1 MVEIKNIT
9 APDLYAEQT
18 IIAQCTPRGAG
29 AIALLRL
36 SGHDALTIAARMS
49 KLYTGTLDTVPSHTV
64 HVGHVCNEQGQPI
77 DQVMFLVMHAPKT
90 FTGEHVVEITCHNN
104 PFIIEAIIARAIA
117 VGARMAREGE
127 FCKRAVMHGKMD
139 LVQAEAIN
147 ELIHAH
153 TLQALKKSLAQV
165 EGSFSRYLHTIEQ
178 ELIKATAFCQ
188 ASFEFIE
195 EEQLEFGPQIKEII
209 EQLLA
214 QIAQLKVA
222 FDQQQRIKEGYRIAC
237 IGSVNAGKS
246 SLFNALLAKERAI
259 VTPIAGTTR
268 DVIEAGM
275 YQQQEYWTLVDTA
288 GLRQTDD
295 VIEQAGI
302 ERSYKEAEQAD
313 VVLLIIDASRAM
325 TGQEEVLYRELFARY
340 QTKTILV
347 YTKADLTE
355 RVTRISD
362 GMTICTSDKTD
373 VARVQQAIQEQITRM
388 SATHDYPFVLNARQF
403 NILLDV
409 EHKLQTLL
417 PMLQGRIA
425 YELLYVHLQEV
436 IEQLSQLT
444 GKTVSELCM
453 DRVFREFCVGK

>member
-1 MVEIKNIT
+1 M
-9 APDLYAEQT
+9 LYNQT

-36 SGHDALTIAARMS
+36 SGADALAVATRIS
-49 KLYTGTLDTVPSHTV
+49 NLYAHVPLDTVPSHTV
-64 HVGHVCNEQGQPI
+64 HVGHVINDQGQPI
-77 DQVMFLVMHAPKT
+77 DQVMFLVMHGPKT
-90 FTGEHVVEITCHNN
+90 FTGENVVEITCHNN
-104 PFIIEAIIARAIA
+104 PFIIEAIIASAIA
-117 VGARMAREGE
+117 AGARMAQEGE
-127 FCKRAVMHGKMD
+127 FCKRAVLNGKMD

-165 EGSFSRYLHTIEQ
+165 EGSFSRYLHALEQ

-195 EEQLEFGPQIKEII
+195 EEQLEFGPQIKDII

-214 QIAQLKVA
+214 QIAELKIA
-222 FDQQQRIKEGYRIAC
+222 FDQQQRIKEGFRIAC

-268 DVIEAGM
+268 DVIEAGI

-302 ERSYKEAEQAD
+302 ERSYKEAELAD

-325 TGQEEVLYRELFARY
+325 TEQEEQLYRQLYTRY
-340 QTKTILV
+340 QIKTILL
-347 YTKADLTE
+347 YTKADLPE
-355 RVTRISD
+355 RVTRIAQ
-362 GMTICTSDKTD
+362 GLAVCTSSKPD
-373 VARVQQAIQEQITRM
+373 VVHVQQTIQEHIARISQ
-388 SATHDYPFVLNARQF
+388 AQDYPFVLNARQF
-403 NILLDV
+403 NVLLDV
-409 EHKLQTLL
+409 EHKLLAML
-417 PMLQGRIA
+417 PMLTGRIA

-444 GKTVSELCM
+444 GKTVSEMCM

>member
-1 MVEIKNIT
+1 MQY
-9 APDLYAEQT
+9 DQT

-36 SGHDALTIAARMS
+36 SGANALTVAARIS
-49 KLYTGTLDTVPSHTV
+49 SLYTGVALDAVPSHTV
-64 HVGHVCNEQGQPI
+64 HVGHVINDQQQPV

-90 FTGEHVVEITCHNN
+90 FTGENVVEITCHNN
-104 PFIIEAIIARAIA
+104 PFIIEAIIAQAIA
-117 VGARMAREGE
+117 AGARMAQEGE
-127 FCKRAVMHGKMD
+127 FCKRAVLNGKID

-147 ELIHAH
+147 DLIHAH

-165 EGSFSRYLHTIEQ
+165 QGSFSRYLHDIEQ

-195 EEQLEFGPQIKEII
+195 EEQLEFGD
-209 EQLLA
+209 
-214 QIAQLKVA
+214 QIAAIIATILEQITQLKVS
-222 FDQQQRIKEGYRIAC
+222 FDQQQRIKEGFRIAC

-268 DVIEAGM
+268 DVIEAGI

-288 GLRQTDD
+288 GLRQTED

-325 TGQEEVLYRELFARY
+325 TSQEETLYRQLYERY
-340 QTKTILV
+340 QLKTIVL
-347 YTKADLTE
+347 YTKADLAECVE
-355 RVTRISD
+355 RICD
-362 GMTICTSDKTD
+362 GITICTSSKAD
-373 VARVQQAIQEQITRM
+373 VARVQQAIQAHIARM
-388 SATHDYPFVLNARQF
+388 SVNQDYPFVLNARQF
-403 NILLDV
+403 NVLLDV
-409 EHKLQTLL
+409 EQKLQAIQ
-417 PMLQGRIA
+417 PMLIGRIA
-425 YELLYVHLQEV
+425 YELFYVHLQEV

-444 GKTVSELCM
+444 GKSVSEICM